1 MGALH
6 QGHISLLEAS
16 RQANDVTVSSIFVN
30 PTQFND
36 PADFA
41 NYPITLEQ
49 DIDMLEA
56 AGCDLLFLPAV
67 DEIYPDGLE
76 TSYHYDLGYLETVL
90 EGKYRPGHYQG
101 VCRVVHRLLDIV
113 KPGRLYLGQKDYQQ
127 CMVIQRL
134 LELAGLSEAVH
145 IIICPTLREPGGLA
159 MSSRNRRLNAA
170 EREKAAHISRALT
183 QLKERLRPGPTAP
196 LLENATALLEKEG
209 LQPDYVAIAD
219 ARDLSPV
226 YNWDGK
232 QKTVA
237 LVAAFLGE
245 VRLIDNMLMETRHDA
260 NHLTN

>member
-49 DIDMLEA
+49 DIDMLEE
-56 AGCDLLFLPAV
+56 AGCDLLFLPAM

-134 LELAGLSEAVH
+134 LELAGLSKAVH